1 MPNKKETDK
10 DTCELTEEELDELMV
25 KTAKKEIRSDYR
37 RSLGCEN
44 SRRCMEVKSSSG
56 KK

>member
-10 DTCELTEEELDELMV
+10 STCELTEEELDELLI

-44 SRRCMEVKSSSG
+44 SRRCMEIKSSSG